1 MQTNQKI
8 KQNKVLMT
16 ICLDKEILKR
26 FRLTAQKDMR
36 KYSNLIEGYIRRYIQ
51 SKTSKKLIE
60 SFY

>member
-16 ICLDKEILKR
+16 VCLDKEVLRR

-36 KYSNLIEGYIRRYIQ
+36 KYSNLIEGYIRRYLQ
-51 SKTSKKLIE
+51 SKD
-60 SFY
+60 